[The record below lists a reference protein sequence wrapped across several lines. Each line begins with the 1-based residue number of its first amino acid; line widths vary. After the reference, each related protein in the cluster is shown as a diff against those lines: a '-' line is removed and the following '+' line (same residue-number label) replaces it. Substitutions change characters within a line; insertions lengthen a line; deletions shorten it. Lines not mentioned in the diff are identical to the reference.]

1 MTLSPDERR
10 KLASVMLDLSQEI
23 TEQADRSQV
32 DPGRLMRLMA
42 MGIAQCLIV
51 QAAQISDAPPSGDL

>member
-1 MTLSPDERR
+1 
-10 KLASVMLDLSQEI
+10 MLDLSQEI